1 MVADIARFS
10 GFNQSNC
17 FLVEKQLPVLNVGLS
32 SLLID
37 KTTGRNITWSS
48 DSYIGIGYQPSD
60 EITVNSLSGF
70 GAIVLQSRVAKSLAM
85 QKSRTKTKAEVFT
98 PAWVCNKMNNDLD
111 AVWFGRPDVFN
122 VVSEDSRTW
131 ITTTEKIVFGKG
143 RRNSWQGYVDSR
155 RMEITCGEA
164 PFITSRYDAF
174 TGEWIELKNRIGMLD
189 RKLRVVA
196 ENVET
201 AADYIKWS
209 IRALQSIYGYEYQG
223 DNLLIGRINMLM
235 SWSENVDAFCG
246 RLPNKSEIKKAANV
260 IAWNLWQMDGIKGC
274 VPETGERCWL
284 RDWRAGGS
292 GNGVKISY
300 DSMRKDV
307 G

>member
-1 MVADIARFS
+1 MITFS
-10 GFNQSNC
+10 GNISSKDYRDC
-17 FLVEKQLPVLNVGLS
+17 FLVEKQLPILIIGLPI
-32 SLLID
+32 LLQD

-48 DSYIGIGYQPSD
+48 DSYLGIGCQPSD
-60 EITVNSLSGF
+60 EITIERLSGL
-70 GAIVLQSRVAKSLAM
+70 GSIALQSRIAKSLSV
-85 QKSRTKTKAEVFT
+85 QKARTKTKAEVFT
-98 PAWVCNKMNNDLD
+98 PAWVCNRMNNELD
-111 AVWFGRPDVFN
+111 AVWFGRPNVFN
-122 VVSEDSRTW
+122 IPSEDGRTW
-131 ITTTEKIVFGKG
+131 VSTMDKIIFGDDRKHT
-143 RRNSWQGYVDSR
+143 WKAYVDSR

-164 PFITSRYDAF
+164 PFITSRYDAA
-174 TGEWIELKNRIGMLD
+174 TGKWIELKDRIGMLD

-201 AADYIKWS
+201 EADYIKWS
-209 IRALQSIYGYEYQG
+209 IRALESIYGYEYQG

-246 RLPNKSEIKKAANV
+246 RLPNKSEIKKAANI

-300 DSMRKDV
+300 DSMKKDV
-307 G
+307 S